1 MALSHCEA
9 SDGLAENG
17 AGKAILISPVEVEV
31 PVVGWVDMGFK
42 GLTGVTGGT
51 GTGVTIVPGLT
62 DIGMWGNEVLGNWG
76 VTTASRGLLGF
87 GSGLIASGSWLR
99 WKCRLE
105 MVTWVDGSCS

>member
-62 DIGMWGNEVLGNWG
+62 DIGMWGNEILGNWG
-76 VTTASRGLLGF
+76 VTTVSRGLLGF
-87 GSGLIASGSWLR
+87 GSRLIASGSQLR
-99 WKCRLE
+99 WKHHLE
-105 MVTWVDGSCS
+105 MVTRIDGSCS

>member
-31 PVVGWVDMGFK
+31 LVVGWVDMGFE

-51 GTGVTIVPGLT
+51 GVRVTIVTGLT
-62 DIGMWGNEVLGNWG
+62 DVGTWGNKVLGNWG

-87 GSGLIASGSWLR
+87 GSGLMASGSWLR
-99 WKCRLE
+99 WKCHLE
-105 MVTWVDGSCS
+105 IVARVGGSCS